1 MTELMIA
8 KQNPYGERYFEEL
21 NGKTF
26 ANSSSKTVF
35 DRYFKEAFDAE
46 YQLYLIVGTDSGLL
60 PVYLLNKF
68 QTDRKGR
75 KFVFIEQPEV
85 IEKLDLSELP
95 EWLSVVSSEQNLKDL
110 SADWI
115 DYMMTKRLG
124 LYKSIAIMDEH
135 SDAAVEL
142 WDEVKDQ
149 YSRLQFSDL
158 ANNHSRPFVEA
169 QLKNYPRNNFPIS
182 NFKKRLQGKRAIVI
196 GGGPSLD
203 KLVGWIK
210 EHRDEFFIF
219 AVGRVSKRLHK
230 EGLEPDFIVSVD
242 PHELSYDNSKQMF
255 YFVDHS
261 ILLSCYHIAPRLL
274 SQWSGAACYFG
285 ELYPWEEA
293 SGNSTSPGPTVL
305 HGALVQAAF
314 VGCQEIYLAGADLC
328 FYEGKTHVSGSAEEE
343 VGKLSI
349 QNTSKVMTYSG
360 EEAETD
366 IPFAQG
372 VVALGTVAKYLNETR
387 GTQVYNLSPHA
398 AQADFVE
405 YRSVE
410 SVQSQPQS
418 VSKDAILEQLKS
430 EIEMSADEMR
440 DTLEEK
446 LKVMQQERKL
456 MVSAEKLI
464 KEAIK
469 SVKRYRADFNQKAL
483 DKAQKQR
490 AKLDRLLDEKNMML
504 FYYGYN
510 YFTKVMKPV
519 EDNERLTDEEIS
531 HTLST
536 YFDGMKKSIRDYL
549 KLLDGVIDEIKFMQT
564 EFKAGSLPCELFPRW
579 EEKKEY
585 GRSEVWR
592 RFHEPVSNQVQLNC
606 LEKARDAFYLD
617 ISVEQTKQAARLLGK
632 AFSVKNLIDKI
643 KQAFE
648 KGSKQDLEDLVA
660 PVSKLKNSMDQQGLS
675 NFIEGALLAIDDPN
689 SAIAVLEKNE
699 HPKLQ
704 VYIKNYLL
712 SRYMESDKHEHAL
725 QTLQDLCQL
734 SNDYLIPYADYLNI
748 LGRPDLAAEVALEL
762 FKQEQSNLPALIKV
776 VHYSHKADMQELFA
790 DALEVALSM
799 DSQHP
804 ELLAYVNSNPA

>member
-1 MTELMIA
+1 MTTLLTA
-8 KQNPYGERYFEEL
+8 KQNAYGESYFEEL

-26 ANSSSKTVF
+26 ASSSSKTVF
-35 DRYFKEAFDAE
+35 ERYFKDAFEVE
-46 YQLYLIVGTDSGLL
+46 YQLYLVVGTDSGLL
-60 PVYLLNKF
+60 PRFLSDKYQDN
-68 QTDRKGR
+68 RKGR
-75 KFVFIEQPEV
+75 KFVFIEQPQVMEQ
-85 IEKLDLSELP
+85 LDFSDLP
-95 EWLSVVSSEQNLKDL
+95 DWMTVVSSEQNMKDL

-135 SDAAVEL
+135 SEEAVDF
-142 WDEVKDQ
+142 WNEVKDQ

-169 QLKNYPRNNFPIS
+169 QLKNYPRNNFPIR
-182 NFKKRLQGKRAIVI
+182 NFKERLKGKSAIVI

-210 EHRDEFFIF
+210 ENRDDFFIF

-230 EGLEPDFIVSVD
+230 EGLVPDFIVSVD

-255 YFVDHS
+255 FFADHS
-261 ILLSCYHIAPRLL
+261 ILLSCFHMAPRLL
-274 SQWSGAACYFG
+274 SQWSGAASYFG

-314 VGCQEIYLAGADLC
+314 LGCREIYLAGADLC

-360 EEAETD
+360 DEAETD

-372 VVALGTVAKYLNETR
+372 VVALGSVAKYLNETR
-387 GTQVYNLSPHA
+387 DTQIYNLSPHA
-398 AQADFVE
+398 AQAE
-405 YRSVE
+405 YVDYKSVDSVE
-410 SVQSQPQS
+410 IKPQI
-418 VSKDAILEQLKS
+418 VSKTVVLEQFKS
-430 EIEMSADEMR
+430 EIEMSSEQMLDLLK
-440 DTLEEK
+440 DK
-446 LKVMQQERKL
+446 LSVMQKERKL
-456 MVSAEKLI
+456 MLSAQKLI

-469 SVKRYRADFNQKAL
+469 CVEKYQLDFNHKAL
-483 DKAQKQR
+483 SKAQNQR
-490 AKLDRLLDEKNMML
+490 SKLDKLLDEKNRML

-510 YFTKVMKPV
+510 YFSKVMKPV

-536 YFDGMKKSIRDYL
+536 YFAGMKKSIRDYL
-549 KLLDGVIDEIKFMQT
+549 KLLDGVINEIKFMQT
-564 EFKAGSLPCELFPRW
+564 EFKEDSLPCELYDRW
-579 EEKKEY
+579 EEKKEF
-585 GRSEVWR
+585 GRSEVWQHY
-592 RFHEPVSNQVQLNC
+592 HETLTDQKQLSC
-606 LEKARDAFYLD
+606 LEKARDAFYID
-617 ISVEQTKQAARLLGK
+617 ISIEQTKQAARLLGK

-648 KGSKQDLEDLVA
+648 SRSKEDLESLIKPVA
-660 PVSKLKNSMDQQGLS
+660 KLKSQTDQQGLS
-675 NFIEGALLAIDDPN
+675 NFIEGCMLAIDDPT
-689 SAIAVLEKNE
+689 SAIPVFEANT

-725 QTLQDLCQL
+725 QALQDLCQL
-734 SNDYLIPYADYLNI
+734 SSDYLIPYADYLNI

-762 FKQEQSNLPALIKV
+762 FKQEQTNLPALIKV
-776 VHYSHKADMQELFA
+776 VHYSHKAGLEELFV

-804 ELLAYVNSNPA
+804 ELLAYLNTNPS